1 MRFENVGFFIKIKCC
16 MKPIIIIENN
26 HVFAIKTGSLQRK
39 IRLKQ
44 PSASKEEN

>member
-1 MRFENVGFFIKIKCC
+1 MLVLFIKIKFC
-16 MKPIIIIENN
+16 MKSIIIIIENN
-26 HVFAIKTGSLQRK
+26 HVLAIKTGSLQRK